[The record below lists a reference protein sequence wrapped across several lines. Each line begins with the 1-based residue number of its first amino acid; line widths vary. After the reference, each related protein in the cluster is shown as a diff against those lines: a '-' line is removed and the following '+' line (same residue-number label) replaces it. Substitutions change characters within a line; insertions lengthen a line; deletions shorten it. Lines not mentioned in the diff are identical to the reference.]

1 MRFIMNMI
9 SYILSIRQSVRV
21 FLVVIYIGFIAAL
34 SLLPPKDL
42 PHIPM
47 FRGADKLIHCGM
59 YFIFSLLSCWTLKT
73 EQNYLRLFFIATGTI
88 GWGILMEYLQLD
100 MHRGRSFSW
109 YDELANSIG
118 VTFGILIYII
128 VSRIT
133 IANSASKS
141 V

>member
-1 MRFIMNMI
+1 MRFILNMI

-21 FLVVIYIGFIAAL
+21 FLVVIYIGFIATL
-34 SLLPPKDL
+34 SLLPPQDL

-59 YFIFSLLSCWTLKT
+59 YFIFSVLSCWTLKT
-73 EQNYLRLFFIATGTI
+73 ELKYSRLFFIIIGTI

-118 VTFGILIYII
+118 VIFGILIYTL
-128 VSRIT
+128 VSRKT
-133 IANSASKS
+133 IVNSASKI

>member
-1 MRFIMNMI
+1 MI

-21 FLVVIYIGFIAAL
+21 FLIVIYIGFIAAL
-34 SLLPPKDL
+34 SLLPPQDL

-59 YFIFSLLSCWTLKT
+59 YFIFSVLSCWTLKT
-73 EQNYLRLFFIATGTI
+73 ELNYSRLFYIIIGTV
-88 GWGILMEYLQLD
+88 GWGVLMEYLQLD
-100 MHRGRSFSW
+100 MNRGRSFSW

-118 VTFGILIYII
+118 VTFGILIYIL
-128 VSRIT
+128 VSRKT
-133 IANSASKS
+133 IANSA

>member
-1 MRFIMNMI
+1 MRFILNMI

-34 SLLPPKDL
+34 SLLPPQDL

-59 YFIFSLLSCWTLKT
+59 YFIFSVLSCWTLKT
-73 EQNYLRLFFIATGTI
+73 ELNYSRLFFIIVGTI

-118 VTFGILIYII
+118 VTFGILIYTL
-128 VSRIT
+128 VSRKT

>member
-1 MRFIMNMI
+1 MSFIMNMI

-21 FLVVIYIGFIAAL
+21 FLVIVYIGFIAAL
-34 SLLPPKDL
+34 SLLPPQDL

-59 YFIFSLLSCWTLKT
+59 YFVFSVLSCWTLKS
-73 EQNYLRLFFIATGTI
+73 EQNYSRLFFIFMGTV
-88 GWGILMEYLQLD
+88 GWGILMEYLQLN

-118 VTFGILIYII
+118 VTFGILIYIL
-128 VSRIT
+128 VSRIN

>member
-21 FLVVIYIGFIAAL
+21 FLVIIYIGFIAAL

-47 FRGADKLIHCGM
+47 FHGADKLIHCGM

-73 EQNYLRLFFIATGTI
+73 EQNYSRLFFIVTGTI

-118 VTFGILIYII
+118 VIVGIFTYL
-128 VSRIT
+128 VVARKTIT
-133 IANSASKS
+133 YLTSKS

>member
-1 MRFIMNMI
+1 MRFILSLI
-9 SYILSIRQSVRV
+9 SYVLSIRQSVRV
-21 FLVVIYIGFIAAL
+21 FLVVIYVGFIAAL
-34 SLLPPKDL
+34 SLLPPQDL
-42 PHIPM
+42 PQVPL

-59 YFIFSLLSCWTLKT
+59 YFIFSVLSCWTLKT
-73 EQNYLRLFFIATGTI
+73 ELNYSRLFFIVVGTV

-118 VTFGILIYII
+118 VTFGILIYIL
-128 VSRIT
+128 VTRRT